1 MLRSRQQGFTLIELV
16 MVIVLIGALS
26 VGAGSLFFSK
36 GDYTA
41 FVARGQLLSSALLAQ
56 QVALGMSANS
66 NPVSL
71 TVAITAGGDWQFTVN
86 KTGQPAQVLTQD
98 AAGGSMRVDGV
109 IFSPGDS
116 QVFTWD
122 SEANLTSGTNHSIR
136 FTAETSSWVCLSAA
150 GYAYAGNG
158 SCP

>member
-1 MLRSRQQGFTLIELV
+1 

-56 QVALGMSANS
+56 QVALGMSATS

-71 TVAITAGGDWQFTVN
+71 TVSVNGNGDWQFSVN
-86 KTGQPAQVLTQD
+86 KVGQSVQTLTQD
-98 AAGGSMRVDGV
+98 AAGGTLRVDGV
-109 IFSPGDS
+109 ALSSGDT
-116 QVFTWD
+116 QTFTWN

-136 FTAETSSWVCLSAA
+136 FTAETTSWVCLSAS
-150 GYAYAGNG
+150 GYAYAGDG
-158 SCP
+158 ACP